1 MHIIFGGIRP
11 DIKLH
16 NSHTSLQSL
25 NYRNVAA
32 IAAQLISGQIRIMSG
47 VYEIVG
53 QRSCH
58 ILMNLIWYT
67 SQTHKLK
74 SFKLI
79 IQVTNNCF
87 QNRVLAENRNIPDRK

>member
-1 MHIIFGGIRP
+1 MHIVFGGIRP

-32 IAAQLISGQIRIMSG
+32 VAAQLISGQIRIMSG

-53 QRSCH
+53 
-58 ILMNLIWYT
+58 
-67 SQTHKLK
+67 
-74 SFKLI
+74 
-79 IQVTNNCF
+79 
-87 QNRVLAENRNIPDRK
+87 